1 DAVSWTGLRV
11 SQPKSFPTW
20 VLAEDHPL
28 VRGSV
33 EAVRDVL
40 GGEPRVSRWTFS
52 TNGVA
57 SMGRLGI
64 PTVGFAPGL
73 EELSH
78 STGEWVAEDDLVRAA
93 AVYARMAVR
102 LAARKNELM

>member
-1 DAVSWTGLRV
+1 
-11 SQPKSFPTW
+11 
-20 VLAEDHPL
+20 
-28 VRGSV
+28 V
-33 EAVRDVL
+33 EAL
-40 GGEPRVSRWTFS
+40 QAELEGTPRVSRWTFS

-64 PTVGFAPGL
+64 PTIGFAPGK

-78 STGEWVAEDDLVRAA
+78 STGEWVLVDDLVKAA
-93 AVYARMAVR
+93 AVYARMAVT